1 MLQELNKFNKPGLW
15 LAVITKNNS
24 IKVVASSKSPK
35 ESLTKARK
43 KGFKEVSLMMS
54 SERYA
59 SWIPLLTK

>member
-59 SWIPLLTK
+59 SWIPLLTT